1 MSGIKDL
8 AQKRSQFAY
17 QKVEEAIKKY
27 PNVIDEKT
35 KKLVPSKQQKEYKS
49 YVKKI
54 PMMILTNGLGAT
66 FAFIYSKKKK
76 SEAYELIYKQV
87 GEWFE
92 IEEDLVKW
100 IIDQESPQYRATTN
114 ELLALFNWLKRFA
127 DGMIEE
133 KSDESTK

>member
-8 AQKRSQFAY
+8 AQKRSRFAY
-17 QKVEEAIKKY
+17 QKVEESIKKY

-127 DGMIEE
+127 DGMIEG
-133 KSDESTK
+133 DGDGD